1 MEKDFLVYKAAAG
14 SGKTFN
20 LARIFIEELVRKDEL
35 SIDAHLKSIM
45 AITFTH
51 KAANE
56 MKDRVLSF
64 LERIYR
70 SDPTDTTAAN
80 LESEIADNLS
90 MTPEDVRKRCGVA
103 LEFIM
108 DNFSQLSISTIDSFS
123 HRVVRSF
130 AKELNL
136 HYDFDVSLDYKSWLE
151 LAIDRLFDRFGSETK
166 EGTALSNTLLDFFI
180 TQFEQGSNWNLKWLL
195 NDFAQ
200 KNFNDELHDTYKK
213 HKELADFDL
222 QETSINLKE
231 PINSYINLLKK
242 FGRSA
247 MDLIEKNK
255 LSVDDF
261 YYKKSGVFG
270 FIDAASKGENK
281 YKLPNSYV
289 NRTLEEDKWEG
300 TKPSA
305 DVVAR
310 IEGIKQELSYYVKE
324 IIALKENAND
334 VKVNELILKQI
345 HIMALVSFIVKEL
358 ELIRQEENILLI
370 SDFNLLIDDVV
381 KNDPVPF
388 IYERLGERYKHFL
401 LDEFQDTSVK
411 QWHNFIPLIDNAI
424 AGKNRNL
431 IVGDGKQAIYR
442 FRGGEVELF
451 SELPKIYKVDGDIFS
466 AYQKN
471 LDREFQGVT
480 LEYNYRSARSIVS
493 FNNAFFKAIRE
504 TLGEFNEVYKGVE
517 QTPVLD
523 KEGYVRC
530 EVLSSEL
537 LKEEDLYL
545 SKTLE
550 SIEECVSDGYDY
562 GDIAILARKKDNLKS
577 IATFL
582 SENGVEVVSDESLV
596 LKNQEDISLLVSVMK
611 YLVQSDDLQ
620 INYLLYRSL
629 IFKYDKDSYEELEAI
644 NRKEIPLKEKLTTL
658 GFSLDQEY
666 LRTLSLND
674 LANEIAHIFE
684 LGLSTNAYYTTFLD
698 VIQEYV
704 RANGNQLDGFIE
716 YWEQIDPSISTPENK
731 KAVKLL
737 TIHKAKGL
745 EYPVVIVPYLDWSKR
760 LTRNFHWIDKPKAA
774 DIRISKILMK
784 MTSDLEQTELEQ
796 HYLKER
802 NKSVLDDVNLIYV
815 AFTRAMERLYV
826 YTSDQAGTGTIASE
840 VLSSLSIM
848 NALSEN
854 GIYELGQKEPKAY
867 TETADLTQYFS
878 IEPVKARTREQN
890 LKVAFEFRK
899 YRSTANNEALKYGK
913 AVHELFSQIETQ
925 KDIEPAMEKAL
936 QEGFLSHDEVAHLEE
951 KIARLFKLEL
961 MSYWFSE
968 TSEKYLE
975 KELVNDQG
983 DILRPDRIV
992 IESDQ
997 VDVIDYKTGL
1007 VDKKNYSKYV
1017 NQVRQY
1023 MSALH
1028 AMGYANVKGYIIAMD
1043 EEKVLHV

>member
-20 LARIFIEELVRKDEL
+20 LARIFIEELIRKDDS

-64 LERIYR
+64 LERINK
-70 SDPTDTTAAN
+70 SDPDDETAAKLIDEISEN
-80 LESEIADNLS
+80 LGISSEDTR
-90 MTPEDVRKRCGVA
+90 MRCGIA
-103 LEFIM
+103 LELIM

-151 LAIDRLFDRFGSETK
+151 LAIDRLFDRFGLETK
-166 EGTALSNTLLDFFI
+166 DGTALSNTLIDFFI

-222 QETSINLKE
+222 QETSTSLKE
-231 PINSYINLLKK
+231 PINSYIKSLKK
-242 FGRSA
+242 YGQAA
-247 MDLIEKNK
+247 MDLISKK
-255 LSVDDF
+255 DLTVDDF
-261 YYKKSGVFG
+261 YYKKTGVYG
-270 FIDAASKGENK
+270 FIEAASKGDNK
-281 YKLPNSYV
+281 YKAPNSYV
-289 NRTLEEDKWEG
+289 IKTLEEDKWEAA
-300 TKPSA
+300 KRSA
-305 DVVAR
+305 DV
-310 IEGIKQELSYYVKE
+310 IEGIEDIKAELTYYVSE
-324 IIALKENAND
+324 IIALKEDSND

-451 SELPKIYKVDGDIFS
+451 SELPKIYEIEGDTFNE
-466 AYQKN
+466 YQKN

-480 LEYNYRSARSIVS
+480 LEYNFRSTRSIVA
-493 FNNAFFKAIRE
+493 FNNAFFKAVRE
-504 TLGEFNEVYKGVE
+504 MLGEFNEVYKGVE
-517 QTPVLD
+517 QIPVLE

-530 EVLSSEL
+530 EILDSEA
-537 LKEEDLYL
+537 LKEDDLYL
-545 SKTLE
+545 GKTLE
-550 SIEECVSDGYDY
+550 SIRECVSDGYDY

-582 SENGVEVVSDESLV
+582 SENGIEVVSDESLV

-611 YLVQSDDLQ
+611 YLVQPDDLQ
-620 INYLLYRSL
+620 VNYSLYRSL
-629 IFKYDKDSYEELEAI
+629 IFKYENDSYEELEAI
-644 NRKEIPLKEKLTTL
+644 DHKYIPLKKKLNKL

-666 LRTLSLND
+666 LRTLSLIE
-674 LANEIAHIFE
+674 LSNEIEHIFK

-698 VIQEYV
+698 GIHDYV

-716 YWEQIDPSISTPENK
+716 HWEQSDPSISTPENK

-745 EYPVVIVPYLDWSKR
+745 EYPIVIVPYLDWSKR
-760 LTRNFHWIDKPKAA
+760 LTRNFHWIDKPEAA
-774 DIRISKILMK
+774 DISISKILMK
-784 MTSDLEQTELEQ
+784 MTSDLEETELGH
-796 HYLKER
+796 HYLKEK

-826 YTSDQAGTGTIASE
+826 YTSNLSGTGTIANE
-840 VLSSLSIM
+840 VLSSLSMM
-848 NALSEN
+848 NALNEE
-854 GIYELGQKEPKAY
+854 GIYELGQREIKAAKE
-867 TETADLTQYFS
+867 EEESTQYFI
-878 IEPVKARTREQN
+878 IEPIKTRTREQN
-890 LKVAFEFRK
+890 LKVAFEFKK
-899 YRSTANNEALKYGK
+899 YHSVASDEALKYGK
-913 AVHELFSQIETQ
+913 AVHELFSKIETRV
-925 KDIEPAMEKAL
+925 DVEAAMDKAL
-936 QEGFLSHDEVAHLEE
+936 KEGYLSTTEIDKLKE
-951 KIARLFKLEL
+951 KIDRLFKIDLL
-961 MSYWFSE
+961 ANWFSE
-968 TSEKYLE
+968 NSEKYLE
-975 KELVNDQG
+975 KELVNETG

-992 IESDQ
+992 IEAEEVS
-997 VDVIDYKTGL
+997 VIDYKTGL
-1007 VDKKNYSKYV
+1007 VDKKNYTKYV
-1017 NQVRQY
+1017 NQVHQY
-1023 MSALH
+1023 MNALES
-1028 AMGYANVKGYIIAMD
+1028 MGYANVKGYIIAMD
-1043 EEKVLHV
+1043 EEKVLRI